1 MNTPLTPVTHPPC
14 LFCARIEHGRDDHE
28 AGCDRAL
35 RDAEE
40 EAAHEEGPE
49 ALRGGMAQER
59 DRPDEDVH
67 ADPLA
72 DGEPLQRVVLRELE
86 PEEGEVEDR
95 AQPVEL
101 VLPEVR
107 VLPAV
112 RARSVGRS
120 VRS

>member
-1 MNTPLTPVTHPPC
+1 
-14 LFCARIEHGRDDHE
+14 
-28 AGCDRAL
+28 
-35 RDAEE
+35 
-40 EAAHEEGPE
+40 
-49 ALRGGMAQER
+49 MAQER
-59 DRPDEDVH
+59 DGPHEDVD